1 MNRVSLFTGIA
12 ACPEGELASNVVVA
26 PMPALLIR
34 HRIVRSRWT
43 IVGLAVVAALAGVA
57 LLAPWLAPRDPY
69 HGALPYGLRPPS
81 AAYLFGTDSQG
92 RDVLSRVLFGARL
105 SLAVGLGS
113 QAIALAVGLALGL
126 AAGYYGR
133 WADAVLMRIADV
145 TLAFPSLLL
154 LIAIAAAV
162 KPSLPVVCIV
172 IGLVGWAGMARLV
185 RGQVLVVRA
194 LDYVQAARALG
205 ASDARLVSRHI
216 LPNVLAPVIIAA
228 TLGVGGAIM
237 AEAALSFLGMGA
249 QPPTPSWGAMVAE
262 GRDLLRVAPW
272 VSLFPGLA
280 IGVAVMGLNVL
291 GDGLRDALDV
301 RA

>member
-1 MNRVSLFTGIA
+1 CAGAFVPPPPETRLHRVSLFTGIA
-12 ACPEGELASNVVVA
+12 ACAEGQLASNVVVA
-26 PMPALLIR
+26 AMPARLVR

-133 WADAVLMRIADV
+133 WADAVLMRIA
-145 TLAFPSLLL
+145 
-154 LIAIAAAV
+154 
-162 KPSLPVVCIV
+162 
-172 IGLVGWAGMARLV
+172 
-185 RGQVLVVRA
+185 
-194 LDYVQAARALG
+194 
-205 ASDARLVSRHI
+205 
-216 LPNVLAPVIIAA
+216 
-228 TLGVGGAIM
+228 
-237 AEAALSFLGMGA
+237 
-249 QPPTPSWGAMVAE
+249 
-262 GRDLLRVAPW
+262 
-272 VSLFPGLA
+272 
-280 IGVAVMGLNVL
+280 
-291 GDGLRDALDV
+291 
-301 RA
+301 